1 MSDTG
6 ITINDRRGEYA
17 EADPDWRIH
26 EIRAAEWAFV
36 GAGKTP
42 SGVRVTPETALTCE
56 AFIGVIR
63 VISETLAACDL
74 NLIERIPGG
83 GRRLAEDRPLFEVLG
98 CMPNGWQ
105 STMEWVETMTAL
117 ACMYGTSFAL
127 IKPGKRGAIDQ
138 LVPLHPSRMSVKRL
152 ENDDLLYE
160 YREPGTERLIQYTQG
175 QIFRLPFFSTDS
187 VTGNNPTTLLR
198 NAIGLAQALEQHAGA
213 FFGNGAR
220 PGVIFTNDNAMPDE
234 ARERAREMWERM
246 HRGADRAYRTAILP
260 QGMKPVEFGQVN
272 NDQAQF
278 LESRQY
284 QIISLARYFRVPPH
298 LVQDL
303 TRATYSNIEQTGID
317 FVTHCI
323 KPWAKRWAGAI
334 YRDLIAPTL
343 GPAFRAEFDTKWI
356 TMGDSAARIAY
367 IRDAIQCGLI
377 SHNEGRAM
385 EGLNPVED
393 NGDVRFMAVNMTT
406 VDRLVEPPEAPPAPG
421 QEGDTF
427 DVQTEPS
434 VDEEGSSGEVDEL
447 DASEQ
452 VEAIAEGAD

>member
-1 MSDTG
+1 MSESG

-17 EADPDWRIH
+17 ESDPDWRIH

-36 GAGKTP
+36 GANKTP

-56 AFIGVIR
+56 AFIGVVR

-74 NLIERIPGG
+74 NVIEKVPGG
-83 GRRLAEDRPLFEVLG
+83 GRRLAEDKPLFDVLN

-117 ACMYGTSFAL
+117 ACMYGTSFSL
-127 IKPGKRGAIDQ
+127 IKPGRRGAIDQ
-138 LVPLHPSRMSVKRL
+138 LIPLHPSRMSVKRL
-152 ENDDLLYE
+152 ENDQLLYE
-160 YREPGTERLIQYTQG
+160 YREPGTELLRQYTQG

-187 VTGNNPTTLLR
+187 VLGNNPTALLR

-220 PGVIFTNDNAMPDE
+220 PGVVFTNDNAMPDE

-260 QGMKPVEFGQVN
+260 QGMKPMELGQVN

-284 QIISLARYFRVPPH
+284 QIISIARYFRVPPH

-303 TRATYSNIEQTGID
+303 TRATFSNIEQTGID
-317 FVTHCI
+317 FVVHCI

-343 GPAFRAEFDTKWI
+343 GEAYRAEFDTKWI

-385 EGLNPVED
+385 EGLNPVEEA
-393 NGDVRFMAVNMTT
+393 GDERYMQVNMTT
-406 VDRLVEPPEAPPAPG
+406 VERIAEPPAPA
-421 QEGDTF
+421 QAAGDTF
-427 DVQTEPS
+427 DVVPS
-434 VDEEGSSGEVDEL
+434 DQPQEGDQDSGSEL

-452 VEAIAEGAD
+452 VEALAEGSD

>member
-1 MSDTG
+1 MS
-6 ITINDRRGEYA
+6 NAVELA
-17 EADPDWRIH
+17 EAEPDWRIY
-26 EIRAAEWAFV
+26 EARAAEWAFV

-56 AFIGVIR
+56 AFLGVVR
-63 VISETLAACDL
+63 VISETLATCDL
-74 NLIERIPGG
+74 NLIEKVPGG
-83 GRRLAEDRPLFEVLG
+83 GRRLAEEKPLFDVLN

-117 ACMYGTSFAL
+117 ACMYGTSFSL
-127 IKPGKRGAIDQ
+127 IKPGARGAVDS
-138 LVPLHPSRMSVKRL
+138 LVPLHPSRMTVKRL
-152 ENDDLLYE
+152 ENDQLLYE
-160 YREPGTERLIQYTQG
+160 YSEPGTERKVQYTQG

-187 VTGNNPTTLLR
+187 VTGNNPTVLLR

-220 PGVIFTNDNAMPDE
+220 PGVVFTNDNAMPAE
-234 ARERAREMWERM
+234 ERERAREQWERM

-260 QGMKPVEFGQVN
+260 QGMKPTELGQIN

-303 TRATYSNIEQTGID
+303 TRATFSNIEQTGID

-334 YRDLIAPTL
+334 YRDLIGPTL
-343 GPAFRAEFDTKWI
+343 GEGYRAEFDTKWI
-356 TMGDSAARIAY
+356 TMGDSATRIAY
-367 IRDAIQCGLI
+367 IRDAISCGLI
-377 SHNEGRAM
+377 THNEGRAM
-385 EGLNPVED
+385 EGLNPIED
-393 NGDVRFMAVNMTT
+393 AGEERFMQVNMTT
-406 VDRLVEPPEAPPAPG
+406 VDRIVAPPAAPTP
-421 QEGDTF
+421 GDTF
-427 DVQTEPS
+427 DVPMT
-434 VDEEGSSGEVDEL
+434 D
-447 DASEQ
+447 EQ
-452 VEAIAEGAD
+452 VEESEASAAGEAEQVDQLLEGADGT

>member
-127 IKPGKRGAIDQ
+127 IKPGTRGAIDQ
-138 LVPLHPSRMSVKRL
+138 LVPLHPSRMTVKRL
-152 ENDDLLYE
+152 VNDKLLYE
-160 YREPGTERLIQYTQG
+160 YREPGTERVIEYTQG

-303 TRATYSNIEQTGID
+303 TRATFSNIEQTGID

-334 YRDLIAPTL
+334 YRDLISPTL
-343 GPAFRAEFDTKWI
+343 GRGFQAEFDTKWI

-385 EGLNPVED
+385 EGLNPVDD

-406 VDRLVEPPEAPPAPG
+406 VDKLVEPPAAQPAPG

-427 DVQTEPS
+427 DVQTEP
-434 VDEEGSSGEVDEL
+434 DAEEQDSSGAGDAV

>member
-1 MSDTG
+1 MSD
-6 ITINDRRGEYA
+6 IVINDRRGEYA
-17 EADPDWRIH
+17 EAEPDWRIH

-36 GAGKTP
+36 GANKTP

-56 AFIGVIR
+56 AFIGVVR

-74 NLIERIPGG
+74 NLIEQVPGG
-83 GRRLAEDRPLFEVLG
+83 GRRLAEDKPLFDVLG

-117 ACMYGTSFAL
+117 ACMYGTSYAL
-127 IKPGKRGAIDQ
+127 IKPGARGAVDQ
-138 LVPLHPSRMSVKRL
+138 LVPLHPSRMKVKRL
-152 ENDDLLYE
+152 ENDQLLYE
-160 YREPGTERLIQYTQG
+160 YTEPGTERPIPYTQG

-187 VTGNNPTTLLR
+187 VTGNNPTVLLR

-220 PGVIFTNDNAMPDE
+220 PGVVFTNENAMPDE

-260 QGMKPVEFGQVN
+260 QGMKPMELGQVN

-284 QIISLARYFRVPPH
+284 QIISIARYFRVPPH

-303 TRATYSNIEQTGID
+303 TRATFSNIEQTGLD
-317 FVTHCI
+317 FVIHCI

-343 GPAFRAEFDTKWI
+343 GRAFRAEFDTKWI

-367 IRDAIQCGLI
+367 IRDAIQTGLI

-385 EGLNPVED
+385 EGLNPVEE
-393 NGDVRFMAVNMTT
+393 NGDERFMQVNMTT
-406 VDRLVEPPEAPPAPG
+406 VERIVEPPQAPDQPPPD
-421 QEGDTF
+421 GDTF
-427 DVQTEPS
+427 DVPTEPA
-434 VDEEGSSGEVDEL
+434 DEASGTDEVDK
-447 DASEQ
+447 SEQ
-452 VEAIAEGAD
+452 LEQIAEGADGS